1 MRFWRN
7 VWGWRSPD
15 PRQEEAE
22 VKALCTPLLRLHR
35 VATVV
40 VFVAVVGLAATASAG
55 NFAALVING
64 ANGEPIYG
72 VSADEPRYPA
82 SLTKMMTLY
91 LTFEALDSGRIR
103 LTDRMPVSAYAAS
116 RPPSK
121 LGLDPG
127 DSLSVEQAILALVTK
142 SANDAAAVLA
152 EHLGGSES
160 AFAERMTA
168 RARALGMDN
177 TTFRNASGL
186 PDPAQVTTARDMAT
200 LGYALLHRFPH
211 YYPYFSTTSFYYG
224 GAVHPNHNRMLGTY
238 AGVDGIKTGFINS
251 SGFNLVASAKRDGQ
265 RLIGVVFGARS
276 SAERA
281 RMMTALLDGG
291 FDALQSG
298 TFVEAPLLR
307 TVAVTRSGPLPAAG
321 AGASSVGEDAPAT
334 WSVRVGAPHRTV
346 ADAQRAGGRIAANAP
361 SSLAGSADVVSV
373 QSGKKSRGYA
383 VQWSGLDRGD
393 AASACRA
400 FSARGL
406 SCKVLRGAAGT
417 AVASATAV
425 TPATRLASIGT
436 AKVSTA
442 AARATRTRGGERV
455 VVRTAAPPTVTTVAK
470 RPAAKAVTP
479 TSNQAIASF
488 ISPGLPSGKAA
499 SSLASIGATKGGK
512 ATAPPTSTRNEPSPR
527 GGKADF
533 AKQVSN
539 AAAKAVPAKGA
550 TAGKSADKQ
559 QTLKAC
565 AKAAAKSPSC
575 RAAAGAG

>member
-1 MRFWRN
+1 
-7 VWGWRSPD
+7 
-15 PRQEEAE
+15 
-22 VKALCTPLLRLHR
+22 LLRLRR

-40 VFVAVVGLAATASAG
+40 VFVVVVGFAAAASAG

-103 LTDRMPVSAYAAS
+103 LSDRMPVSAYAAS

-127 DSLSVEQAILALVTK
+127 DSLSVENAILALVTK

-152 EHLGGSES
+152 EYLGGSES

-186 PDPAQVTTARDMAT
+186 PDPGQVTTARDMAT
-200 LGYALLHRFPH
+200 LGYALVHRFPH
-211 YYPYFSTTSFYYG
+211 YYSYFSTTSFYYS

-298 TFVEAPLLR
+298 SFVEAPLLR
-307 TVAVTRSGPLPAAG
+307 TVALTRSGPLPSAGGGAA
-321 AGASSVGEDAPAT
+321 SVGEGIPAT
-334 WSVRVGAPHRTV
+334 WSVRVGAPYRTV

-383 VQWSGLDRGD
+383 VQWSGLNRRD
-393 AASACRA
+393 AASACRS

-406 SCKVLRGAAGT
+406 SCQMVRGTAGT

-436 AKVSTA
+436 TKGSTAA
-442 AARATRTRGGERV
+442 AARATPPRAGEKV
-455 VVRTAAPPTVTTVAK
+455 VVRTAAAPTVTSAAK
-470 RPAAKAVTP
+470 RPVAKPVAP
-479 TSNQAIASF
+479 TSNKAIASF
-488 ISPGLPSGKAA
+488 VPSGMPSGKAA
-499 SSLASIGATKGGK
+499 TSLASIGATRGGK
-512 ATAPPTSTRNEPSPR
+512 ATTTPVSARNESSAR

-539 AAAKAVPAKGA
+539 AAGKATTPAKAA
-550 TAGKSADKQ
+550 TAGKSVDRQ
-559 QTLKAC
+559 QALKAC
-565 AKAAAKSPSC
+565 AKAAAKTPGC
-575 RAAAGAG
+575 RTATGAG